1 MIYPVNKDEKTM
13 INLTVVIDND
23 EAVKKL
29 RELQNVAKTTTS
41 SVVKD
46 SERMDASWQQ
56 MKNSLMSLTAG
67 VSFAALAK
75 QVVQVRGE
83 VQQLEVAF
91 ETMLGSK
98 QKADTLMTEIIDL
111 AAKTPFGLQDVSN
124 ATKMLLAYGSTAEQ
138 VTDEIKM
145 LGNIA
150 SGLSIPLND
159 MIYLYGTTRTQGRM
173 FTQDLRQ
180 FMGRGI
186 PLAEELAKQFGV
198 TKDKVGELVTAGKV
212 GFDEMAKAL
221 QAMTSE
227 GGKFNNLMD
236 KQSKTIAGQISNL
249 QDSIYQ
255 MFNEIGKSSE
265 GVISDLI
272 SGASWVVEH
281 YQEILKVLLPL
292 ISAYGAYKTAII
304 VVAAAQKVMAL
315 GQSIAMF
322 IDLTKSITSAKDAM
336 LLFNMAT
343 NANPLGLLL
352 SVLAA
357 IGVAVWQ
364 FSKGAEDAAKK
375 MGALEK
381 AAYDEYI
388 EVNRLVG
395 RLKDANVG
403 ESERNSILNK
413 LKTIAPDIVKGISD
427 EADMTDLLTANL
439 KKYNDEKV
447 REIQL
452 KAITDKQNDALKARA
467 EAQMNKENAALNASH
482 AISDIRANI
491 DAGTLKIESFSKG
504 DFRKISESEA
514 KQIKEA
520 FEEQIRTILNSSADD
535 VTKLSQIRGL
545 EILTNPDGG
554 GGYRRSTLKGFEG
567 IANIKTLIGDF
578 DKASAAY
585 SDADKVVEE
594 ITKHHAELA
603 KLLGLTDKSTNENTE
618 AVRTYA
624 EAYKDAQK
632 NYIDTQKALA
642 DAEKNKSK
650 YTEKEY
656 KDIKDNAEAAKKA
669 YEELGGIT
677 SSKALS
683 DKEKKAKEAAELAIK
698 LQHDADQAE
707 IDAMMEGTAKK
718 IAQINLDYEKRK
730 YEIEKEQAD
739 LIAKQGSPLTVEQ
752 QVAFDTL
759 YATNEDKKSKATQK
773 TFEAELATRDEYLMQ
788 YGDARE
794 RELAIKRKYDK
805 LMEEAGS
812 NVWQVMLLAKERDEL
827 LSEDDKA
834 WNEYL
839 IKYGTFQERLKA
851 TTDKYAREIANAKN
865 DAERKALEAE
875 RDALLAEYSVQAS
888 AWAQELVDM
897 STTRLTKM
905 LKDLQVELEAKETAY
920 DALDSSD
927 SASAEE
933 YRKTIDELR
942 AKIKA
947 LEAELG
953 KASRKVASGDWADA
967 AQVFHDIASAANETA
982 DGLEGMNDG
991 LAEGLKAFGQLAGA
1005 AGSLVSA
1012 ISMVVAASGALN
1024 MALGVIG
1031 LIAAGIN
1038 AVLSVF
1044 SLLKDNYSVDETMRQ
1059 FKELNTEIERTRK
1072 LARID
1077 SWKGTIFGEDAFGN
1091 FTNNL
1096 KVMKDA
1102 MSDLEKTQE
1111 EIINRGKEVW
1121 VYYNNGYEAHAYR
1134 DIIDHQYANIEES
1147 IANMQVKTRDRS
1159 GFAEFFGAQ
1168 DEYANLGD
1176 LMPTLFGEDGK
1187 ITLDG
1192 LKELR
1197 ESDEW
1202 TKLSQANRDLIDAM
1216 ISDWE
1221 LYEEALEA
1229 TNEYMRDI
1237 FGDLGAS
1244 ITDSLV
1250 DAFRNGTDAA
1260 MAMGDAVSDVVERI
1274 ITDMA
1279 HAAFIQPLLEQAQEG
1294 INALNRQRSEGT
1306 LTDEEYMRQLMD
1318 ITSTLMGN
1326 AQDAGDEMY
1335 AYLDTMRKMAE
1346 EMGIEGVFGSDA
1358 EAQRATSKGF
1368 QTMSQETGSE
1378 LNGRF
1383 TDIQGQTHRIA
1394 EAVEFCKSLHLE
1406 NLTQVQSINATVAMI
1421 HNDTSLIASHTRAL
1435 ANIDANLDA
1444 LRRSVDNGII

>member
-1 MIYPVNKDEKTM
+1 M

-23 EAVKKL
+23 EALKRL

-41 SVVKD
+41 SVVRD

-56 MKNSLMSLTAG
+56 MKNTLMSLTAG

-98 QKADTLMTEIIDL
+98 EKASRLLSEAIDL

-124 ATKMLLAYGSTAEQ
+124 ATKQLLAYGSSAEE

-150 SGLSIPLND
+150 SGLSIPLGD
-159 MIYLYGTTRTQGRM
+159 LIYLYGTTRTQGRM
-173 FTQDLRQ
+173 FTMDLRQ

-212 GFDEMAKAL
+212 GFDDMAKAL
-221 QAMTSE
+221 RAMSSE
-227 GGKFNNLMD
+227 GGKFYNLMD

-322 IDLTKSITSAKDAM
+322 IDLAKSITSAKDAM

-352 SVLAA
+352 SVLAS

-364 FSKGAEDAAKK
+364 FSKGADDAAKK
-375 MGALEK
+375 MGELEK

-395 RLKDANVG
+395 RLQDTNIAEN
-403 ESERNSILNK
+403 ERNKLLNK
-413 LKTIAPDIVKGISD
+413 LKGINPDIVQGLED
-427 EADMTDLLTANL
+427 EATMTAQLTANL
-439 KKYNDEKV
+439 KDYNDEQIRK
-447 REIQL
+447 IQL
-452 KAITDKQNDALKARA
+452 AGLDDKMQGEMKKVGDARLQNAQAQLDWSNFIADYQAKRA
-467 EAQMNKENAALNASH
+467 AGGSPE
-482 AISDIRANI
+482 I
-491 DAGTLKIESFSKG
+491 DASLFKSFEGHITNVTGDIYDRFIEQLDRILMDKTTT
-504 DFRKISESEA
+504 DAYKMLKISEFIPSSGYASEGSNRFTGDTWGNVKDIGGSNIQNLI
-514 KQIKEA
+514 KQVYQSAENVKQAEDA
-520 FEEQIRTILNSSADD
+520 F
-535 VTKLSQIRGL
+535 K
-545 EILTNPDGG
+545 
-554 GGYRRSTLKGFEG
+554 
-567 IANIKTLIGDF
+567 
-578 DKASAAY
+578 
-585 SDADKVVEE
+585 KVVEE
-594 ITKHHAELA
+594 DKHLRAIIGDVA
-603 KLLGLTDKSTNENTE
+603 DDTDDTGT
-618 AVRTYA
+618 AVKKYA
-624 EAYKDAQK
+624 QAYKDAQK
-632 NYIDTQKALA
+632 KYLETQRALA

-677 SSKALS
+677 SSKALR

-707 IDAMMEGTAKK
+707 IDAMREGATKK

-739 LIAKQGSPLTVEQ
+739 LIAKQGRPLTVEQ

-759 YATNEDKKSKATQK
+759 YSANDERRTKAIQEV
-773 TFEAELATRDEYLMQ
+773 FEAELATRDEYLMQ

-875 RDALLAEYSVQAS
+875 RDAILAEFEVQAS
-888 AWAQELVDM
+888 EWGKELVDM

-905 LKDLQVELEAKETAY
+905 LEELQVEVEAKEA
-920 DALDSSD
+920 ALDTLESSD
-927 SASAEE
+927 SESAEE

-953 KASRKVASGDWADA
+953 KGSRQVASGDWAGA

-1012 ISMVVAASGALN
+1012 IGMVIAASGALN

-1031 LIAAGIN
+1031 LIAAAIN

-1044 SLLKDNYSVDETMRQ
+1044 SLLKDNYGVAETMRQ
-1059 FKELNTEIERTRK
+1059 FKELNTEIERTRE

-1077 SWKGTIFGEDAFGN
+1077 SWNGTIFGEDAFGN

-1102 MSDLEKTQE
+1102 MSDLAETQE

-1121 VYYNNGYEAHAYR
+1121 VYDYGSYGDRVYR
-1134 DIIDHQYANIEES
+1134 GITEHQYANIEES

-1197 ESDEW
+1197 ESDVW
-1202 TKLSQANRDLIDAM
+1202 TKLSQANRDLIDEM

-1221 LYEEALEA
+1221 LYEEALDA

-1260 MAMGDAVSDVVERI
+1260 IAMGDAVSDVVERI

-1279 HAAFIQPLLEQAQEG
+1279 HAAFIQPLLEQAQIG
-1294 INALNRQRSEGT
+1294 IDALNKQKMEGT
-1306 LTDEEYMRQLMD
+1306 MSDEEYMRQLID

-1358 EAQRATSKGF
+1358 EAQRATSKGY